1 MLIAI
6 TGGSLLSYFYSPD
19 MHPAARLC
27 AGICTGFAL
36 LATVGFVAASFLG
49 MSVWALGVAAAALAL
64 PWLLLLSAGY
74 RAQIAAALVDIR
86 RGIGR
91 TVAHPSGG
99 AIGYAVFY
107 ILVAALLGM
116 LFGHVMF
123 QRTDGLYTGV
133 TNNLGDLPFHLQIIA
148 SFAHGQNF
156 PPEDPAFAGV
166 RFAYPFMADFL
177 TAMLVRAGASVI
189 AAMWMQNFL
198 LALALVGMVHYWTVE
213 LTRDRLAGAIAPLLI
228 LLSGGLGW
236 WLLFA
241 DVSASDTGLL
251 RVLQHLP
258 RDYTIAGDTIWR
270 WGNSLTT
277 LFIPQRSILFGV
289 PLAVF
294 IFSQWWLAFDDGE
307 PAVRA
312 VREPEVIPKKKKG
325 RKPGVA
331 FSLGNAVVPAFAR
344 VVPTG
349 LGSFCVALP
358 SAEALGYNTP
368 PLAGLGIAEVTGYG
382 APSVAGLGIAE
393 ATGYGTPSVAGLGNT
408 EALGCDAPP
417 LPGLRKQTRAD
428 IFASR
433 TDFFRPFFFVKSVQ
447 PGVEAENALVLK
459 AEDIALPT
467 SAVVRR
473 MIAAG
478 VFAGMLPLV
487 HAHSYIVVMGM
498 AACLALLF
506 PRWRAWIAFF
516 VPAVAIALPEIFW
529 STHGSGIHARTFWG
543 WAVGWDHGDRNV
555 VGFWLANTGAFIPL
569 LVTAIFWRRQER
581 DQEGDLVSS
590 RLLRFYLPFVLCFI
604 APNLMNLAPWVWD
617 NIKVLFYWYVAS
629 VPLVALLLASWFRA
643 AKWRWAAGG
652 LLVVLTLAGAL
663 DIVRVLSGATEYREF
678 DSDGVAM
685 AEQIL
690 QRTEPRALV
699 LHAPVYNPPVFL
711 TGRRSLLGYP
721 GSIWSRGLMY
731 GLRESDIRRIYAG
744 VPEAPELMRRY
755 RVDYVLISPL
765 ESDYLKGNN
774 LSVNDAFWSQFPVI
788 AQSGEYRLYKI
799 GPAR

>member
-1 MLIAI
+1 MLPSLLLLLIAI
-6 TGGSLLSYFYSPD
+6 TGGALLSYFYSPN

-49 MSVWALGVAAAALAL
+49 MGGWVLGIAAAALAL

-74 RAQIAAALVDIR
+74 RAQIAGELAEAGR
-86 RGIGR
+86 RIGR
-91 TVAHPSGG
+91 AVARPGGG
-99 AIGYAVFY
+99 AAGYAVLY
-107 ILVAALLGM
+107 ILVAAVLGI

-123 QRTDGLYTGV
+123 QRPDGLYTGV
-133 TNNLGDLPFHLQIIA
+133 ANNLGDLPFHLQIIA

-177 TAMLVRAGASVI
+177 TAMLVRAGASAI

-198 LALALVGMVHYWTVE
+198 LALALVGMVHYWTVA

-241 DVSASDTGLL
+241 DASASDSGLL
-251 RVLQHLP
+251 GVLQHLP

-289 PLAVF
+289 PVAVF
-294 IFSQWWLAFDDGE
+294 IFSQWWLAFDEGE
-307 PAVRA
+307 PALRA
-312 VREPEVIPKKKKG
+312 VREPEVVPKMKKG
-325 RKPGVA
+325 RKRGA
-331 FSLGNAVVPAFAR
+331 ASSFGNAVSLAFAR
-344 VVPTG
+344 PVPAG
-349 LGSFCVALP
+349 LESFCVAGP
-358 SAEALGYNTP
+358 SAEPGLFMCKHPRVSGHGFSRAENKPNMWPLGT
-368 PLAGLGIAEVTGYG
+368 EVGCMFPFRSEKDDDGFGHLTSAAKAAGYG
-382 APSVAGLGIAE
+382 AFLAAPFGFAQGRLINPCPDNAPS
-393 ATGYGTPSVAGLGNT
+393 
-408 EALGCDAPP
+408 
-417 LPGLRKQTRAD
+417 
-428 IFASR
+428 
-433 TDFFRPFFFVKSVQ
+433 
-447 PGVEAENALVLK
+447 ENALVLK
-459 AEDIALPT
+459 AEEIALPT
-467 SAVVRR
+467 SVVMRR

-506 PRWRAWIAFF
+506 PRWRAWMAFF

-529 STHGSGIHARTFWG
+529 STHGSGIHAQTFWG
-543 WAVGWDHGDRNV
+543 WAVGWDHGDSNV

-569 LVTAIFWRRQER
+569 LMTAIFWRRQER
-581 DQEGDLVSS
+581 DLVSS

-604 APNLMNLAPWVWD
+604 APNLMNFAPWVWD

-629 VPLVALLLASWFRA
+629 VPLVALLLASWFRQ
-643 AKWRWAAGG
+643 AKWRWVAGG

-663 DIVRVLSGATEYREF
+663 DVMRVLSGATEYREF

-685 AEQIL
+685 AQQIL

-711 TGRRSLLGYP
+711 TGRRSLLGNP

-731 GLRESDIRRIYAG
+731 GLRESDIRQIYAG

-755 RVDYVLISPL
+755 RVDYVLVSPL

-799 GPAR
+799 GPAK

>member
-1 MLIAI
+1 MLTAI
-6 TGGSLLSYFYSPD
+6 TGGALLSYVYSPGSSSSPSSSPK

-27 AGICTGFAL
+27 TGICTGLVL

-49 MSVWALGVAAAALAL
+49 MGAWALEIAAAALAL

-74 RAQIAAALVDIR
+74 RAQIATDLADIG
-86 RGIGR
+86 RGIR
-91 TVAHPSGG
+91 QAVAHPTGG
-99 AIGYAVFY
+99 AAGYAVFY

-116 LFGHVMF
+116 LLGHVMF
-123 QRTDGLYTGV
+123 HRPDGLYTGLA
-133 TNNLGDLPFHLQIIA
+133 NNLGDLPFHLQIIA

-177 TAMLVRAGASVI
+177 TAMLVRAGAAVI

-213 LTRDRLAGAIAPLLI
+213 LTRDRLAGVIAPLLL

-241 DVSASDTGLL
+241 DVSAGDSGLL
-251 RVLQHLP
+251 GVLRRLP

-289 PLAVF
+289 PVAVF
-294 IFSQWWLAFDDGE
+294 IFSQWWLAFDEGE
-307 PAVRA
+307 PALRA
-312 VREPEVIPKKKKG
+312 VREPEVVPKKRSSVIPKKKKEKRG
-325 RKPGVA
+325 AA
-331 FSLGNAVVPAFAR
+331 FSFGNAGRAFASVVPA
-344 VVPTG
+344 G
-349 LGSFCVALP
+349 LGSFCMAG
-358 SAEALGYNTP
+358 SGAEALGYDAL
-368 PLAGLGIAEVTGYG
+368 PLSGLFHA
-382 APSVAGLGIAE
+382 
-393 ATGYGTPSVAGLGNT
+393 
-408 EALGCDAPP
+408 
-417 LPGLRKQTRAD
+417 R
-428 IFASR
+428 
-433 TDFFRPFFFVKSVQ
+433 SVQ
-447 PGVEAENALVLK
+447 NSRVEAESVLVLK
-459 AEDIALPT
+459 AEEIALPT
-467 SAVVRR
+467 STVVRR

-478 VFAGMLPLV
+478 VFAGLLPLV

-506 PRWRAWIAFF
+506 PRWRAWVAFF
-516 VPAVAIALPEIFW
+516 VPALAIALPEIFW
-529 STHGSGIHARTFWG
+529 SMHGSGIHAQTFLG
-543 WAVGWDHGDRNV
+543 WAMGWDHGSSNV
-555 VGFWLANTGAFIPL
+555 VAFWLANTGAFIPL
-569 LVTAIFWRRQER
+569 LIAAIFWRRQER
-581 DQEGDLVSS
+581 DLVSS

-604 APNLMNLAPWVWD
+604 APNLMNFAPWVWD

-629 VPLVALLLASWFRA
+629 VPVVALLLASWFRQ
-643 AKWRWAAGG
+643 AKWRLAAGG

-663 DIVRVLSGATEYREF
+663 DVVRVLSGATEYREF
-678 DSDGVAM
+678 DADGVAI

-699 LHAPVYNPPVFL
+699 LHAPIYNPPVFL

-744 VPEAPELMRRY
+744 VPEAPDLLQRY

-765 ESDYLKGNN
+765 ESDYLQGNN